1 MRTSA
6 TWMVLGLCGL
16 LTTTAC
22 ATMKEVGKVAQQEV
36 KKEVTA
42 VKKGEVGSL
51 GAVGLS
57 AAINKKISDDAALK
71 GSNIDV
77 EVKDNNTVHLKG
89 TATAEQKT
97 HAEKVVKD
105 IPGVTKVVNEIKASG
120 AKTASKDDAKPAA
133 SKEMNNTK
141 AAASKDA
148 KPAEGSK
155 PTK

>member
-1 MRTSA
+1 
-6 TWMVLGLCGL
+6 MVLGLCGL

-22 ATMKEVGKVAQQEV
+22 ATMKEVEKAAEKEV

-42 VKKGEVGSL
+42 VKKGEVGSIG
-51 GAVGLS
+51 GAALS
-57 AAINKKISDDAALK
+57 VAIQKKISDDATLK

-89 TATAEQKT
+89 SASAEQKE

-120 AKTASKDDAKPAA
+120 AKTAAKGDDKGADNKGAAKDSKDSKDSKDLKPAR
-133 SKEMNNTK
+133 K
-141 AAASKDA
+141 
-148 KPAEGSK
+148 
-155 PTK
+155 